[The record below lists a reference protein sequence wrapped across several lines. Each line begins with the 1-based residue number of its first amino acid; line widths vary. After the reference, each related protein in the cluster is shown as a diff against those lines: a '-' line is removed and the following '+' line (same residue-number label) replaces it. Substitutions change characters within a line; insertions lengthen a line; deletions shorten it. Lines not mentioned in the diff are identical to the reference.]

1 MGGPVLRPISTL
13 VNDRHLDQYANI
25 CSLCPVA
32 VHPTLAAAAELKPL
46 GLTDSLELLLLL
58 SEHDP
63 ARFRRGA
70 LRWHC
75 RYCREMDEDLEE
87 GQAVLA
93 TLAALATGRKR
104 NAALALAELLSR
116 RGLERAC
123 EVLVRWARQA

>member
-1 MGGPVLRPISTL
+1 MCSMTSQGSPYARFRRS
-13 VNDRHLDQYANI
+13 LDNRSVTNA
-25 CSLCPVA
+25 
-32 VHPTLAAAAELKPL
+32 LAAAAELKPL

-58 SEHDP
+58 CEHDP

-70 LRWHC
+70 LRWHG
-75 RYCREMDEDLEE
+75 RYCREMDVDLEE

-93 TLAALATGRKR
+93 TLAALAGGRRR

-123 EVLVRWARQA
+123 EILVAWAREG